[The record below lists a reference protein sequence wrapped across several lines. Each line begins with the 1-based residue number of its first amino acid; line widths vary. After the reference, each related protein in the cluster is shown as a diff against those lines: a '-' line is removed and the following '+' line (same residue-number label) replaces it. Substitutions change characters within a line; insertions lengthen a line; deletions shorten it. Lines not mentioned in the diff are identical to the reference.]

1 MKLAGITL
9 RFLFVLIILF
19 SAPSCDQMQESE
31 VPSIPFSFNINL
43 IIDNELTIPGNSKY
57 YRYGGY
63 GGVIVY
69 CETNDTY
76 YAYDATCTHE
86 VNSSC
91 KVINT
96 GVLGECKCCKSK
108 FILQG
113 GGYPAEGLA
122 EAPLRQYQ
130 VVRINSSM
138 LRVYN
143 E

>member
-1 MKLAGITL
+1 MLL
-9 RFLFVLIILF
+9 
-19 SAPSCDQMQESE
+19 SALSCDQMQESE
-31 VPSIPFSFNINL
+31 VPSVPFSFNINL
-43 IIDNELTIPGNSKY
+43 IIDNDLTIPGNSKY
-57 YRYGGY
+57 YNYGGY

-69 CETNDTY
+69 CETSDTY

-86 VNSSC
+86 LTTTC

-122 EAPLRQYQ
+122 EAPLRQYN
-130 VVRINSSM
+130 VSRINSST
-138 LRVYN
+138 LRIYN
-143 E
+143 

>member
-9 RFLFVLIILF
+9 RFLFLLFILF
-19 SAPSCDQMQESE
+19 PAPSCDQMQESE
-31 VPSIPFSFNINL
+31 VPSIPFSFNVYLN
-43 IIDNELTIPGNSKY
+43 IDNQLTIPGNSKY
-57 YRYGGY
+57 YPYGGY

-69 CETNDTY
+69 CETSEIY

-86 VNSSC
+86 VNLTC
-91 KVINT
+91 KVINS

-143 E
+143 Q